1 MFTIA
6 RGRPRLDIGCGTR
19 SLAAPRPRCARAHGL
34 DISSEMIPI
43 ARSEAAAEKID
54 NVTFRVGPF
63 DDSFAAFATESPPNC
78 YDRARLQGA
87 SS

>member
-1 MFTIA
+1 MADPASTSA
-6 RGRPRLDIGCGTR
+6 
-19 SLAAPRPRCARAHGL
+19 AAPDPWLRLAPRCARAHGL

-87 SS
+87 SP

>member
-1 MFTIA
+1 
-6 RGRPRLDIGCGTR
+6 
-19 SLAAPRPRCARAHGL
+19 
-34 DISSEMIPI
+34 MIPI

-63 DDSFAAFATESPPNC
+63 DDSFAAFATERAPNC